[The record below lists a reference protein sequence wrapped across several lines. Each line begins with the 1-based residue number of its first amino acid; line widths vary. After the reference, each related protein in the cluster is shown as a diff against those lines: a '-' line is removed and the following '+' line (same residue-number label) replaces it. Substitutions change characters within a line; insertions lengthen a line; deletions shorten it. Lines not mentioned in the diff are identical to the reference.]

1 MGNSSSTSNTNTV
14 KSGKL
19 AQEIDYIAANYITT
33 QNFRD
38 MERLADIE
46 HCNNLVIMTADLIAN
61 NLNDLDVNYLAQRL
75 KDGVEINEM
84 TDSSVIYFKKEA
96 VQKMDVSNSTTKRR
110 LCIGIAKFYVK
121 VAHLFAAIVTTVNPI
136 YVYKSADGSTV
147 KIPLLQKS
155 NIPKEAQAKI
165 QKYNICSQRLNALI
179 NNQDFD
185 APADANV
192 TVSPKFCDMN
202 YDKTRGKDRNLFEE
216 PGIPELEKLYYDDYD
231 YDQGGFKGMSK
242 KMRENVYEKDVL
254 TFYRAFTGNKN
265 IPLTDQGKPIV
276 KKFSDILLRDFHK
289 SKGCKKDG
297 VYTKQYTASLKNKL
311 FGDYATHIKNMMN
324 NTTVNQDKLVSILE
338 IMFARAINPE
348 TQRKEIII
356 NPKMTEDLLQGLVE
370 KARGSI
376 VELYATC
383 EDDFVKGLELFEA
396 IVEKQIMD
404 TSQAQIKTLEA
415 TLQDSL
421 AESPTKSDIDKPDS
435 TANPLTIN
443 TDDIDSSP
451 DDSTIIDSE
460 LETKNSINSNPSVLS
475 ADVSNVELKS
485 NDEDKNEKIIA
496 EKSTASNNLDPE
508 IRPLEK
514 SQSEPSQK
522 NIMFVPAVYVSPNNN
537 LIMKDDDDTDE

>member
-1 MGNSSSTSNTNTV
+1 
-14 KSGKL
+14 
-19 AQEIDYIAANYITT
+19 
-33 QNFRD
+33 
-38 MERLADIE
+38 
-46 HCNNLVIMTADLIAN
+46 
-61 NLNDLDVNYLAQRL
+61 
-75 KDGVEINEM
+75 
-84 TDSSVIYFKKEA
+84 
-96 VQKMDVSNSTTKRR
+96 
-110 LCIGIAKFYVK
+110 
-121 VAHLFAAIVTTVNPI
+121 
-136 YVYKSADGSTV
+136 
-147 KIPLLQKS
+147 
-155 NIPKEAQAKI
+155 
-165 QKYNICSQRLNALI
+165 
-179 NNQDFD
+179 
-185 APADANV
+185 
-192 TVSPKFCDMN
+192 
-202 YDKTRGKDRNLFEE
+202 
-216 PGIPELEKLYYDDYD
+216 
-231 YDQGGFKGMSK
+231 
-242 KMRENVYEKDVL
+242 
-254 TFYRAFTGNKN
+254 
-265 IPLTDQGKPIV
+265 LTDQGKPIV

-421 AESPTKSDIDKPDS
+421 AESPTKSDS

-451 DDSTIIDSE
+451 DESTIIDSE

-475 ADVSNVELKS
+475 ADVSNEESES
-485 NDEDKNEKIIA
+485 NHENKDEKNIA